1 MIAYYVKKYVE
12 KIDGYAAL
20 IQCWKKPGKLCCLA
34 KVHKDNTPLTP
45 VVSMVGTPEY
55 KLA

>member
-1 MIAYYVKKYVE
+1 MISYYVKKYVE

-45 VVSMVGTPEY
+45 VVSMVGT
-55 KLA
+55 LNAS